1 MSQIWMHKCRSLHK
15 MLKYGSIT
23 INHMGKGMDKPFVDG
38 EIKLHAFVQVKVALL
53 RDSFILWHSSQIML
67 GTGISESQ
75 ANARAAEMA
84 RRVAE
89 KRREL
94 DKLKELERYSR
105 ELAQELAVMGERFET
120 LTQGTESKS
129 KIGRNAS

>member
-1 MSQIWMHKCRSLHK
+1 
-15 MLKYGSIT
+15 
-23 INHMGKGMDKPFVDG
+23 
-38 EIKLHAFVQVKVALL
+38 
-53 RDSFILWHSSQIML
+53 ML